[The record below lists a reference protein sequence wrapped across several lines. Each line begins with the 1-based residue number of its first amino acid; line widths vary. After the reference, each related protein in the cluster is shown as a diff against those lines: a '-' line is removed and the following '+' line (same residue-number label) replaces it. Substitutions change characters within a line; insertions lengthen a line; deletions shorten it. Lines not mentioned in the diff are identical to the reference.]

1 MIPFM
6 YRLPLLLLLTGF
18 PALAQDG
25 PQTAFA
31 PASREAAQLW
41 EISAVLFIGGG
52 IIFAGVMLILALA
65 IFGSPSVRSR
75 LGSHKWI
82 IGGGIVFPSITLA
95 VLLVY
100 TLMEAGELAASDDK
114 PAVRFEVTGELWWWR
129 VRYFD
134 ADGNALFETANDIRL
149 PAGRPSL
156 LTLKSD
162 NVVHSFW
169 VPNLA
174 GKLDMI
180 PGHVNELKLHPDAP
194 GVFRGQCAEYC
205 GAQHAKMAF
214 HVVVLPPNE
223 YAEWLAAQSKPA
235 QTPADAALL
244 RGREL
249 FLANRCG
256 VCHTIRGTPADG
268 RLGPDLTHVGGRLSI
283 GAGTLVNTHG
293 TIAGWISDNQNIKPG
308 NKMPEFKQFSPQEL
322 LALAAYLEALK

>member
-1 MIPFM
+1 MH
-6 YRLPLLLLLTGF
+6 RLPLLFLLTGL

-25 PQTAFA
+25 RQTAFA
-31 PASREAAQLW
+31 PAGREASQLW

-65 IFGSPSVRSR
+65 VFGSQPVRNR

-82 IGGGIVFPSITLA
+82 IGGGIVFPALTLTA
-95 VLLVY
+95 LLIY
-100 TLMEAGELAASDDK
+100 TLMAASNLSAAPEK
-114 PAVRFEVTGELWWWR
+114 PAVRVEVTGELWWWR
-129 VRYFD
+129 VRYLD
-134 ADGNALFETANDIRL
+134 ADGNVLFETANDIRL
-149 PAGRPSL
+149 PAGSPSL
-156 LTLKSD
+156 LLLKSD

-180 PGHVNELKLHPDAP
+180 PGHVNELTVHPEAP
-194 GVFRGQCAEYC
+194 GIFRGQCAEYC

-214 HVVVLPPNE
+214 HVVVLPPDE
-223 YAEWLAAQSKPA
+223 YAEWLAAQA
-235 QTPADAALL
+235 QPVPPLTEPALL
-244 RGREL
+244 LGQEL

-268 RLGPDLTHVGGRLSI
+268 RLGPDLTHVGGRMSI

-293 TIAGWISDNQNIKPG
+293 TIAGWIADSQNIKPG
-308 NKMPEFKQFSPQEL
+308 NKMPEFKQFTPDQL